1 MPYGSANAAIKEEL
15 KNHSEGQKLSKG
27 SLKRLKTIEEGDAK
41 ELHRYIQTLKAT
53 TKHVDNLNRTLKS
66 SVDDKRTGAFAAN
79 TAAQLVAKPLL
90 KTITSATVNAVG
102 VSTLYP
108 HASLP
113 ISFAINSVIDKVF
126 DKIKIDN
133 APEISRTTER
143 IEHDSRN
150 LPGKIKDAILPQTN
164 SELEKRRNEK
174 VINKGYNQAIDT
186 GLSLAGLPA
195 LPGSVPF
202 TSIQNTL
209 TDLEKHREGVSSEDI
224 KQAKILLQ
232 GLKNELEFIN
242 LQADKI
248 YESSLNDKSIVKT
261 AKGNTFGLPLLDL
274 NMKGSYSQKE
284 FNIEFKKAQ
293 EQINLLEGM
302 LSVEPSE
309 WKQYS
314 LKSTSSDKAFPTR
327 PNTKETHIGY
337 YDYSDTSSMKPTEL
351 QELALSQLLTKNTHS
366 D

>member
-1 MPYGSANAAIKEEL
+1 MCHGNANTAIKEEL

-27 SLKRLKTIEEGDAK
+27 SLKLLKAIEERDAK
-41 ELHRYIQTLKAT
+41 DLHRYIQKLKAT
-53 TKHVDNLNRTLKS
+53 TEHVDNLNRTLKS
-66 SVDDKRTGAFAAN
+66 SVDDKRTGAIVAN

-90 KTITSATVNAVG
+90 KTAASVG
-102 VSTLYP
+102 VSTFVPY
-108 HASLP
+108 ASLP
-113 ISFAINSVIDKVF
+113 ISFAISSVIDEVF

-133 APEISRTTER
+133 VPKINRTTER
-143 IEHDSRN
+143 IEHDSKN
-150 LPGKIKDAILPQTN
+150 LSGKIKDVVLPQAN

-186 GLSLAGLPA
+186 GLSLAGLPT
-195 LPGSVPF
+195 LPGSAPI
-202 TSIQNTL
+202 TSMQNTL
-209 TDLEKHREGVSSEDI
+209 TDIEKHRKGVSNEDI

-232 GLKNELEFIN
+232 DLKKGLEFIN
-242 LQADKI
+242 LQADMI
-248 YESSLNDKSIVKT
+248 YESSLNNESIVKT
-261 AKGNTFGLPLLDL
+261 AKGNTFGLPPLDL
-274 NMKGSYSQKE
+274 NMRGSYSQKE

-327 PNTKETHIGY
+327 PNTKETHIGG

-351 QELALSQLLTKNTHS
+351 QELALKQFLTKKA
-366 D
+366 